1 MVNLICGD
9 LTAFADTPLNSNH
22 DTDQIFVNLSEASWV
37 HVYF

>member
-9 LTAFADTPLNSNH
+9 LTAFADTPLNSNY
-22 DTDQIFVNLSEASWV
+22 DTDQIFVNLSKALWV